1 MQWQKR
7 YLRNNGFGKK
17 KIMTHTLWW
26 RRSQV
31 PLLISC
37 PALWEKQFP
46 ATFRAIFGV
55 LDQGWCA
62 QAYGEGRRSL
72 PKMEIATCVG
82 RKGKQEKRMK
92 AKRCLCKSWTSCYH
106 QEEPKAPSRKRS
118 SYAWICHCSSC
129 FPIKEM
135 GKGKDNYFLVE
146 KHYMTKTKVTLP
158 QFHCFHFFTFSHSYV
173 GSIILSLFFLIL
185 FFFHQISLFEVYWT
199 ALTPQ
204 RS

>member
-17 KIMTHTLWW
+17 KIMTHTRWW
-26 RRSQV
+26 RRSQKFPSWYLALRFGKNHFL
-31 PLLISC
+31 PLSE
-37 PALWEKQFP
+37 PF
-46 ATFRAIFGV
+46 FGV

-62 QAYGEGRRSL
+62 QAYGEGRRWL

-129 FPIKEM
+129 FRIKEM

-146 KHYMTKTKVTLP
+146 KHYMTKKTKVTLP
-158 QFHCFHFFTFSHSYV
+158 HSIVFTFSHFLTA
-173 GSIILSLFFLIL
+173 ILG
-185 FFFHQISLFEVYWT
+185 Q
-199 ALTPQ
+199 
-204 RS
+204 

>member
-1 MQWQKR
+1 MTKAILEKQWVWEEEDHDP
-7 YLRNNGFGKK
+7 
-17 KIMTHTLWW
+17 HTVMETEPE
-26 RRSQV
+26 V

-146 KHYMTKTKVTLP
+146 KHYMTKKTKVTLP
-158 QFHCFHFFTFSHSYV
+158 HSIVFTFSH
-173 GSIILSLFFLIL
+173 FL
-185 FFFHQISLFEVYWT
+185 T
-199 ALTPQ
+199 AMLGQ
-204 RS
+204 

>member
-1 MQWQKR
+1 MHFNFLPCLFTSQRLGWIKHQFK
-7 YLRNNGFGKK
+7 LL
-17 KIMTHTLWW
+17 MTACNDKSDTW
-26 RRSQV
+26 
-31 PLLISC
+31 
-37 PALWEKQFP
+37 AE
-46 ATFRAIFGV
+46 
-55 LDQGWCA
+55 
-62 QAYGEGRRSL
+62 AYGEGRRSL

-146 KHYMTKTKVTLP
+146 KHYMTKKTKVTLP
-158 QFHCFHFFTFSHSYV
+158 HSIVFTFSH
-173 GSIILSLFFLIL
+173 FL
-185 FFFHQISLFEVYWT
+185 T
-199 ALTPQ
+199 AMLGQ
-204 RS
+204 